1 MRAKFLTALA
11 AIAASLMSASAQAA
25 PELFEVSCSDRSMS
39 DYLVPLFGSL
49 FESCGGAAGAI
60 ESALGVFNAG
70 VLTVGGVL
78 AAYMLV
84 AGIMQTAQDGE
95 MLGKRWSSMWLPLRT
110 VLGIGLV
117 VPVGKGYCV
126 AQLIVGFLIG
136 QGVGFADKTWDAWLT
151 AYSKP
156 EGMAP
161 RSHLPNVS
169 ELAQSVLVSQTCV
182 AAFNAMRESGAQGIY
197 ATPMGASTPAAGV
210 RAYGINGGA
219 QCGAVRYESGSKIG
233 QTIAG
238 WVGLDYESAPLSAVE
253 QAHVAALTEMEGKL
267 AQTGKRVVDSV
278 QDGAS
283 GYDVAAD
290 VAQAVDAYQKRVA
303 ASAESV
309 FGNQAALDSFRQAA
323 SKDGWMFAGAYYSK
337 AVQLQDALSTVIA
350 HTPTATRPNPRALPK
365 DLAPYFV
372 RLDAM
377 LDQSASPL
385 SAGAAAAADIG
396 NTSSPLA
403 QGAQKAMNAI
413 FGGDW
418 IAAKIQAD
426 KNRAALMSVKDFG
439 DYLMTGA
446 ETGIGVG
453 VVMAGSAEAIR
464 AENDSFIGEAANVA
478 TLGASKAIAGASSG
492 ALHAVGYL
500 LIFACSVL
508 FCFAAGIAIYLPFA
522 PFLIFFGAFVGW
534 VLLCCEAVI
543 AAPLWALWHLIP
555 EGDGIAGAARQGYM
569 LLLGVLLRPTLLVLG
584 FVCSLT
590 ALNVIAQGFNAV
602 FFPAFKLAS
611 AGSVVGLGSSLVMI
625 AIYFGAM
632 VWLFHF
638 VFGFVSAIPDKLLR
652 WIGGGREQLGESAQA
667 LSQTGQAGAASTG
680 RSVSDASGKT
690 MSAMATKAAMD
701 ARSAAQ
707 KSRGG
712 EPSGASEAKRQ
723 SMQQKPDKPGE

>member
-1 MRAKFLTALA
+1 MGSKFLFAVMMAFFALA
-11 AIAASLMSASAQAA
+11 GADAHAA

-39 DYLVPLFGSL
+39 DYLVPIFGSL

-70 VLTVGGVL
+70 VLTVGGFM
-78 AAYMLV
+78 AAYTLV
-84 AGIMQTAQDGE
+84 LGVMQTAHDGE
-95 MLGKRWSSMWLPLRT
+95 ALGKRWSSMWVPIRT

-151 AYSKP
+151 AFAKP

-161 RSHLPNVS
+161 RSRLPNVS
-169 ELAQSVLVSQTCV
+169 ELAQSVLVSQVCV
-182 AAFNAMRESGAQGIY
+182 ASFNVVRELGAQGIY
-197 ATPMGASTPAAGV
+197 TTPMAAATPAPGV
-210 RAYGINGGA
+210 RAYGINGGS
-219 QCGAVRYESGSKIG
+219 QCGAVRYESRSKVG

-238 WVGLDYESAPLSAVE
+238 WVGLDYDPAPLSAIE
-253 QAHVAALTEMEGKL
+253 QAHVAALVELESKL
-267 AQTGKRVVDSV
+267 GQTAKRVADSIQNGV
-278 QDGAS
+278 KDDDA
-283 GYDVAAD
+283 AAD
-290 VAQAVDAYQKRVA
+290 LAHAIDAYQKRVA
-303 ASAESV
+303 ASADSV
-309 FGNQAALDSFRQAA
+309 FGNQAALDSFIQAA
-323 SKDGWMFAGAYYSK
+323 SKDGWMYAGAYYSK
-337 AVQLQDALSTVIA
+337 AVQLQDALSSAIA

-365 DLAPYFV
+365 DLAPYFA

-385 SAGAAAAADIG
+385 SAGAASAADIG

-403 QGAQKAMNAI
+403 QGAQKVMNSI

-446 ETGIGVG
+446 EAGIGIGVVLTSG
-453 VVMAGSAEAIR
+453 AEAVR
-464 AENDSFIGEAANVA
+464 AENDSFIGEVANVA
-478 TLGASKAIAGASSG
+478 TLGASKAIAGASVG
-492 ALHAVGYL
+492 ALHTVGML
-500 LIFACSVL
+500 VIFACSVL

-522 PFLIFFGAFVGW
+522 PFLIYFGAFVGW
-534 VLLCCEAVI
+534 LLLCLEAVV
-543 AAPLWALWHLIP
+543 AAPLWALWHLMP
-555 EGDGIAGAARQGYM
+555 EGDGVAGAARQGYM
-569 LLLGVLLRPTLLVLG
+569 MLLGVLLRPTLLVLG

-590 ALNVIAQGFNAV
+590 ALNVIVQGFNEV

-611 AGSVVGLGSSLVMI
+611 AGSVIGLGSSLVMV

-638 VFGFVSAIPDKLLR
+638 VFGFVSTIPDKLLR
-652 WIGGGREQLGESAQA
+652 WIGGGREQLGEAAQG
-667 LSQTGQAGAASTG
+667 LSHTGQVGAASAG
-680 RSVSDASGKT
+680 RGVSDASGKT

-707 KSRGG
+707 KGQTG
-712 EPSGASEAKRQ
+712 ETSGASEARG
-723 SMQQKPDKPGE
+723 QKMEEKPEKPGQ